1 MKAAVWIALLIGH
14 FGLQAQK
21 ETHSGLQPE
30 HPHYIARHDSTHHQA
45 TLSIFAASASPA
57 CTRIA
62 HCYYSLG
69 YDAAARQPAWVY
81 YHLTRA
87 RLDSAVLA
95 RKGRFVADPKTS
107 DPQGNDKD
115 YAGSSYDKGHMVP
128 CEDMSFDALAMKE
141 TFYYSNCV
149 PQTSKLNRGQW
160 KNLEQLV
167 RNWTMDND
175 ALDVIAGPVI
185 ERGLKRLGKNRVAIP
200 VRCYKVVLDYRSV
213 PPKAIAFVMPNQ
225 DQALAPVQTYV
236 HSIDEVEALTGID
249 FFPELPDALE
259 NQLESQ
265 CDTTP
270 WNWQVSRKAESFPP
284 PKPVVESHEHPA
296 NGDTPSVQCAATTKK
311 GERCKRYTHS
321 PNGKCSQ
328 HGGN

>member
-1 MKAAVWIALLIGH
+1 MKTVLLILLLIVSS
-14 FGLQAQK
+14 GLQAQK
-21 ETHSGLQPE
+21 EAHGKLQKEHLHGTTPPDSAHSK
-30 HPHYIARHDSTHHQA
+30 T
-45 TLSIFAASASPA
+45 TLSIFATSTSQT
-57 CTRIA
+57 CTRIT
-62 HCYYSLG
+62 HCYYSIG
-69 YDAAARQPAWVY
+69 YDATAKEPAWVY

-95 RKGRFVADPKTS
+95 RKGRFVSDPKTS

-115 YAGSSYDKGHMVP
+115 YAGSRYDKGHMVP
-128 CEDMSFDALAMKE
+128 CEDMSFDELAMKE

-175 ALDVIAGPVI
+175 ALDVIAGPVL
-185 ERGLKRLGKNRVAIP
+185 ERGLKRLGKNQVVIP
-200 VRCYKVVLDYRSV
+200 VRCYKVVLDYHSV

-225 DQALAPVQTYV
+225 DQALAPVQSYV
-236 HSIDEVEALTGID
+236 YSIDEVEALTGID

-259 NQLESQ
+259 RTLESQ
-265 CDTTP
+265 CDTTL
-270 WNWQVSRKAESFPP
+270 WNWQVGRKPDSFPP
-284 PKPVVESHEHPA
+284 PKPVVETHEHPG
-296 NGDTPSVQCAATTKK
+296 NDTSSVQCSATTKK
-311 GERCKRYTHS
+311 GGRCKRYTHS
-321 PNGKCSQ
+321 SNGKCSQ

>member
-1 MKAAVWIALLIGH
+1 MKAAVFIFLLVGH
-14 FGLQAQK
+14 LGLRAQK
-21 ETHSGLQPE
+21 EAHGGLQKE
-30 HPHYIARHDSTHHQA
+30 SPHHIAAHDSAHHKP
-45 TLSIFAASASPA
+45 TLSVYATTAPDA
-57 CTRIA
+57 CTRIT
-62 HCYYSLG
+62 HCYYSIG
-69 YDAAARQPAWVY
+69 YNPAAREPAWVY

-87 RLDSAVLA
+87 RLDSALLA
-95 RKGRFVADPKTS
+95 RKGRFVADPETS
-107 DPQGNDKD
+107 DLQGNDKD
-115 YAGSSYDKGHMVP
+115 YAGSSFDKGHMVP
-128 CEDMSFDALAMKE
+128 CEDMSFDEVAMKE

-185 ERGLKRLGKNRVAIP
+185 ERGLKRLGKSRVAIP
-200 VRCYKVVLDYRSV
+200 VRCYKVVLDYQSA

-225 DQALAPVQTYV
+225 DQALAPVQAYAC
-236 HSIDEVEALTGID
+236 SIDEVEALTGID
-249 FFPELPDALE
+249 FFPELPDELE
-259 NQLESQ
+259 HTLESQ

-270 WNWQVSRKAESFPP
+270 WNWQVSRKADSFPP
-284 PKPVVESHEHPA
+284 PKPVAGSHEQEHVS
-296 NGDTPSVQCAATTKK
+296 SVQCSATTKK
-311 GERCKRYTHS
+311 GERCKRHTLS